1 MAIPLVVGDELI
13 GVLMMES
20 RTPDLYTEDSVMML
34 HLVASQ
40 AATIYREMTSLRNL
54 TRYTDNILRSI
65 AAGVIT
71 VDKNGLIVTWN
82 KRAEEIVNLRG
93 NQVIGKHYREFIQLL
108 QVDLPVREETMRMV
122 ELTAQNRQ
130 SLFRQQLCYHTP
142 QDEEIY
148 INLSASPAPQRSGRL
163 SGRRGR
169 L

>member
-1 MAIPLVVGDELI
+1 MQEARSRMAIPLVVADELI
-13 GVLMMES
+13 GVLIMES

-71 VDKNGLIVTWN
+71 VDKNGYIVTWN
-82 KRAEEIVNLRG
+82 KRAEEIVNLRAS
-93 NQVIGKHYREFIQLL
+93 QVIGQHYSEFIKLL

-122 ELTAQNRQ
+122 ETDRADRQ
-130 SLFRQQLCYHTP
+130 GLHT
-142 QDEEIY
+142 Q
-148 INLSASPAPQRSGRL
+148 PALLPHA
-163 SGRRGR
+163 RRAMR
-169 L
+169 RISI